1 MYRKSGPLLS
11 KIIRSKRK
19 ARWQVASR
27 AETAIVFRRTFARR
41 QMRRHAPG
49 VIFMT
54 TPTTTTISD
63 SRISEQLTGAFTA
76 LITPFRNGEI
86 DERAL
91 RELVEF
97 QIGAGIDGLVPCGT
111 TGESAT
117 MTDQE
122 HAFTIETVIDQTAGR
137 VPVIA
142 GTGTNN
148 TRVTIERTRHALHAG
163 ATAALVVV
171 PYYNKPTQ
179 EGLLAHYTAI
189 AEAVD
194 LPLVL
199 YNVPGRTGITMNG
212 QTTIALSRIPTIAA
226 IKEAAGNL
234 DLVTEIVNET
244 RDDFVVLSGDDSLT
258 LPMISIGARGVIS
271 VLSNILPAEVTEL
284 TRLANA
290 GLFAEAR
297 REHLRLFDVMRAMF
311 TGNNPT
317 AVKIAA
323 ELLGLCSREVRL
335 PLTQLNESQY
345 RTVVQAVTPWT
356 SVTQAMAAD

>member
-1 MYRKSGPLLS
+1 
-11 KIIRSKRK
+11 
-19 ARWQVASR
+19 
-27 AETAIVFRRTFARR
+27 
-41 QMRRHAPG
+41 MRREYLS
-49 VIFMT
+49 MT
-54 TPTTTTISD
+54 TATIPTAT
-63 SRISEQLTGAFTA
+63 ISEQLSGAFTA
-76 LITPFRNGEI
+76 LITPFRDGEI

-91 RELVEF
+91 RGLVEF
-97 QIGAGIDGLVPCGT
+97 QIGSGIDGLVPCGT

-117 MTDQE
+117 MTEQE
-122 HAFTIETVIDQTAGR
+122 HAFVIETVIDQSAGR

-148 TRVTIERTRHALHAG
+148 TRLTIERTRHALHAG

-199 YNVPGRTGITMNG
+199 YNVPGRTGITMSG
-212 QTTIALSRIPTIAA
+212 QTTIALSQIPTIAA
-226 IKEAAGNL
+226 IKEAAGDL
-234 DLVTEIVNET
+234 DLVTEIVSET

-258 LPMISIGARGVIS
+258 LPMISVGARGVIS

-290 GLFAEAR
+290 GLFSQAR

-317 AVKIAA
+317 AVKTAA
-323 ELLGLCSREVRL
+323 ELFGLCSREVRL
-335 PLTQLNESQY
+335 PLTRLNDSQF
-345 RTVVQAVTPWT
+345 RTIAQAVTPWAPA
-356 SVTQAMAAD
+356 SHAMAAD

>member
-1 MYRKSGPLLS
+1 MRQEQSNM
-11 KIIRSKRK
+11 
-19 ARWQVASR
+19 
-27 AETAIVFRRTFARR
+27 TA
-41 QMRRHAPG
+41 
-49 VIFMT
+49 T
-54 TPTTTTISD
+54 TIPTTTIAD
-63 SRISEQLTGAFTA
+63 QLTGAFTA
-76 LITPFRNGEI
+76 LITPFRDGEI

-91 RELVEF
+91 RALVEF
-97 QIGAGIDGLVPCGT
+97 QIQSGIDGLVPCGT

-117 MTDQE
+117 MTERE
-122 HAFTIETVIDQTAGR
+122 HAFVIETVIDQAAGR

-148 TRVTIERTRHALHAG
+148 TRVTIDRTRHAWHAG

-179 EGLLAHYTAI
+179 EGLIAHYSAI
-189 AEAVD
+189 AESVD

-199 YNVPGRTGITMNG
+199 YNVPGRTGITMSA
-212 QTTIALSRIPTIAA
+212 QTTIALSRISTIAA

-244 RDDFVVLSGDDSLT
+244 RDDFAVLSGDDSLT

-284 TRLANA
+284 ARLANA
-290 GLFAEAR
+290 GHFADAR
-297 REHLRLFDVMRAMF
+297 RAHLCLFDVMRAMF

-317 AVKIAA
+317 AVKTAA
-323 ELLGLCSREVRL
+323 ELLGLCSSEVRL
-335 PLTQLNESQY
+335 PLTRLNDAQHRIVAEAIQ
-345 RTVVQAVTPWT
+345 PWIT
-356 SVTQAMAAD
+356 SVQPMAAD

>member
-1 MYRKSGPLLS
+1 M
-11 KIIRSKRK
+11 
-19 ARWQVASR
+19 
-27 AETAIVFRRTFARR
+27 
-41 QMRRHAPG
+41 
-49 VIFMT
+49 
-54 TPTTTTISD
+54 TTTTTNISVT
-63 SRISEQLTGAFTA
+63 ISEQLTGAFTA

-86 DERAL
+86 DFPQL

-97 QIGAGIDGLVPCGT
+97 QIAGGIDGLVPCGT

-117 MTDQE
+117 MTEHE
-122 HAFTIETVIDQTAGR
+122 HAQVIESVIEQAAGR

-199 YNVPGRTGITMNG
+199 YNVPGRTGISMSAP
-212 QTTIALSRIPTIAA
+212 TTIALSQIPTIAA
-226 IKEAAGNL
+226 IKEASGNL
-234 DLVTEIVNET
+234 DQVTEIVSGT
-244 RDDFVVLSGDDSLT
+244 RPDFVVLSGDDSLT
-258 LPMISIGARGVIS
+258 LPIASVGGRGVIS
-271 VLSNILPAEVTEL
+271 VLSNILPAEVVEL
-284 TRLANA
+284 ARLANSGDFA
-290 GLFAEAR
+290 GAR
-297 REHLRLFDVMRAMF
+297 RQHMRLFEVSRAMF

-317 AVKIAA
+317 AVKTAA
-323 ELLGLCSREVRL
+323 EILSLCSGEVRM
-335 PLTQLNESQY
+335 PLTALNESQR
-345 RTVVQAVTPWT
+345 RTVEEAVEPWMPA
-356 SVTQAMAAD
+356 SQAMAAD

>member
-1 MYRKSGPLLS
+1 M
-11 KIIRSKRK
+11 
-19 ARWQVASR
+19 
-27 AETAIVFRRTFARR
+27 AETECGAMR
-41 QMRRHAPG
+41 QEQSN
-49 VIFMT
+49 MT
-54 TPTTTTISD
+54 ATTIPTTTIAD
-63 SRISEQLTGAFTA
+63 QLTGAFTA
-76 LITPFRNGEI
+76 LITPFRDGEI

-91 RELVEF
+91 RALVEF
-97 QIGAGIDGLVPCGT
+97 QIQSGIDGLVPCGT

-117 MTDQE
+117 MIERE
-122 HAFTIETVIDQTAGR
+122 HAFVIETVIDQAAGR

-148 TRVTIERTRHALHAG
+148 TRITIERTRHALQAG

-179 EGLLAHYTAI
+179 EGLIAHYSAI
-189 AEAVD
+189 AESVD

-199 YNVPGRTGITMNG
+199 YNVPGRTGITMNA

-244 RDDFVVLSGDDSLT
+244 LDDFVVLSGDDSLT
-258 LPMISIGARGVIS
+258 LPMISVGARGVIS

-284 TRLANA
+284 ARLANA
-290 GLFAEAR
+290 GHFADAR
-297 REHLRLFDVMRAMF
+297 RAHLRLFEVMRAMF

-317 AVKIAA
+317 AVKTAA
-323 ELLGLCSREVRL
+323 ELLGLCSSEVRL
-335 PLTQLNESQY
+335 PLTRLNDVQY
-345 RTVVQAVTPWT
+345 RIVAEAVQPWIT
-356 SVTQAMAAD
+356 RDQPMAAD

>member
-1 MYRKSGPLLS
+1 M
-11 KIIRSKRK
+11 
-19 ARWQVASR
+19 
-27 AETAIVFRRTFARR
+27 AETECGAMR
-41 QMRRHAPG
+41 QEQLS
-49 VIFMT
+49 MT
-54 TPTTTTISD
+54 ATTIPAST
-63 SRISEQLTGAFTA
+63 ISEQLTGAFTA

-97 QIGAGIDGLVPCGT
+97 QIRSGIDGLVPCGT

-117 MTDQE
+117 MTERE
-122 HAFTIETVIDQTAGR
+122 HAVVIETVIDQVAGR

-199 YNVPGRTGITMNG
+199 YNVPGRTGITMSAR
-212 QTTIALSRIPTIAA
+212 TTIALSRIPAIAA

-244 RDDFVVLSGDDSLT
+244 RDDFVVLSGDDSLM
-258 LPMISIGARGVIS
+258 LPMISVGARGAIS

-284 TRLANA
+284 ARLANA
-290 GLFAEAR
+290 GHVAEAR
-297 REHLRLFDVMRAMF
+297 RAHLRLFDVMRAMF

-317 AVKIAA
+317 AVKTAA
-323 ELLGLCSREVRL
+323 QLLGLCSSEVRL
-335 PLTQLNESQY
+335 PLTRLNDAQFC
-345 RTVVQAVTPWT
+345 VVAEAVQPWIT
-356 SVTQAMAAD
+356 SVQPMAAD

>member
-1 MYRKSGPLLS
+1 M
-11 KIIRSKRK
+11 
-19 ARWQVASR
+19 
-27 AETAIVFRRTFARR
+27 TA
-41 QMRRHAPG
+41 
-49 VIFMT
+49 VI
-54 TPTTTTISD
+54 PTSTISD
-63 SRISEQLTGAFTA
+63 QLIGAFTA

-97 QIGAGIDGLVPCGT
+97 QIGSGIDGLVPCGT

-117 MTDQE
+117 MTEQE
-122 HAFTIETVIDQTAGR
+122 HAFVIETVIDQAAGR

-148 TRVTIERTRHALHAG
+148 TRVSIERTRHALHAG

-179 EGLLAHYTAI
+179 EGLIAHYTAI

-199 YNVPGRTGITMNG
+199 YNVPGRTGITMSG
-212 QTTIALSRIPTIAA
+212 ETTITLSRIPTVAA

-244 RDDFVVLSGDDSLT
+244 REDFVVLSGDDSLT
-258 LPMISIGARGVIS
+258 LPMISVGARGVIS
-271 VLSNILPAEVTEL
+271 VLSNILPAEVADL

-290 GLFAEAR
+290 GQFAEAR
-297 REHLRLFDVMRAMF
+297 AQHLRLFDVMRAMF
-311 TGNNPT
+311 TGNNPA
-317 AVKIAA
+317 AVKTAA
-323 ELLGLCSREVRL
+323 ELLGLCSSEVRL
-335 PLTQLNESQY
+335 PLTRLNESQFGA
-345 RTVVQAVTPWT
+345 VAQAVEPWV
-356 SVTQAMAAD
+356 SRASQAMAAD

>member
-1 MYRKSGPLLS
+1 MT
-11 KIIRSKRK
+11 
-19 ARWQVASR
+19 AS
-27 AETAIVFRRTFARR
+27 TI
-41 QMRRHAPG
+41 
-49 VIFMT
+49 
-54 TPTTTTISD
+54 PTSTIT
-63 SRISEQLTGAFTA
+63 EQLTGAFTA

-97 QIGAGIDGLVPCGT
+97 QIAGGIDGLVPCGT

-117 MTDQE
+117 MTERE
-122 HAFTIETVIDQTAGR
+122 HALVIETVIDQTAGR

-148 TRVTIERTRHALHAG
+148 TRVTIERTHHALHAG

-179 EGLLAHYTAI
+179 EGLIAHYTAI

-199 YNVPGRTGITMNG
+199 YNVPGRTGITMNA

-234 DLVTEIVNET
+234 DLVTEIVGET
-244 RDDFVVLSGDDSLT
+244 RNDFVVLSGDDSLT
-258 LPMISIGARGVIS
+258 LPMISVGARGVIS
-271 VLSNILPAEVTEL
+271 VLSNILPAEVAEFA
-284 TRLANA
+284 RLANA
-290 GLFAEAR
+290 GQFAAAR
-297 REHLRLFDVMRAMF
+297 EQHLRLFDVMRAMF

-317 AVKIAA
+317 AVKTAA
-323 ELLGLCSREVRL
+323 ELLGLCSGEVRL
-335 PLTQLNESQY
+335 PLTRLNDAQLH
-345 RTVVQAVTPWT
+345 TVERAIQPWIT
-356 SVTQAMAAD
+356 AAQAMAAD

>member
-1 MYRKSGPLLS
+1 
-11 KIIRSKRK
+11 
-19 ARWQVASR
+19 
-27 AETAIVFRRTFARR
+27 
-41 QMRRHAPG
+41 MRRE
-49 VIFMT
+49 FFNMT
-54 TPTTTTISD
+54 TASTIPTST
-63 SRISEQLTGAFTA
+63 ISEQLTGAFTA
-76 LITPFRNGEI
+76 LITPVRNGEI
-86 DERAL
+86 DERKL

-97 QIGAGIDGLVPCGT
+97 QIAGGIDGLVPCGT

-117 MTDQE
+117 MTERE
-122 HAFTIETVIDQTAGR
+122 HAFVIETVIDQAAGR

-179 EGLLAHYTAI
+179 EGLIAHYTAI

-199 YNVPGRTGITMNG
+199 YNVPGRTGITMSG
-212 QTTIALSRIPTIAA
+212 QTTIALSRIPAIAA

-258 LPMISIGARGVIS
+258 LPMISVGARGVIS

-284 TRLANA
+284 ARLANA
-290 GLFAEAR
+290 GQFAAAR
-297 REHLRLFDVMRAMF
+297 EQHLRLFDVMRAMF

-317 AVKIAA
+317 AVKTAA
-323 ELLGLCSREVRL
+323 ELLGLCSSEVRL
-335 PLTQLNESQY
+335 PLTRLNDAQF
-345 RTVVQAVTPWT
+345 RTVEQAVQPWMAAA
-356 SVTQAMAAD
+356 QAMAAD

>member
-1 MYRKSGPLLS
+1 MTATTIP
-11 KIIRSKRK
+11 
-19 ARWQVASR
+19 AS
-27 AETAIVFRRTFARR
+27 
-41 QMRRHAPG
+41 
-49 VIFMT
+49 
-54 TPTTTTISD
+54 TISD
-63 SRISEQLTGAFTA
+63 HLTGAFTA

-86 DERAL
+86 DERVL

-97 QIGAGIDGLVPCGT
+97 QIGSGIDGLVPCGT

-117 MTDQE
+117 MTERE
-122 HAFTIETVIDQTAGR
+122 HAFVIETVIDQTAGR

-142 GTGTNN
+142 GTGTND
-148 TRVTIERTRHALHAG
+148 TRITIERTRHALHAG

-179 EGLLAHYTAI
+179 DGLIAHYTAI

-199 YNVPGRTGITMNG
+199 YNVPGRTGITMSG

-234 DLVTEIVNET
+234 DLVSEIVHET
-244 RDDFVVLSGDDSLT
+244 DDDFVVLSGDDSLT
-258 LPMISIGARGVIS
+258 LPMISVGARGVIS

-290 GLFAEAR
+290 GQFAEAR
-297 REHLRLFDVMRAMF
+297 RAHLRLFDVMRAMF

-317 AVKIAA
+317 AVKTAA
-323 ELLGLCSREVRL
+323 EMLGLCSSEVRL
-335 PLTQLNESQY
+335 PLTGLNDRQVSEIA
-345 RTVVQAVTPWT
+345 QAVAPWLPT
-356 SVTQAMAAD
+356 VQAMAAD

>member
-1 MYRKSGPLLS
+1 M
-11 KIIRSKRK
+11 
-19 ARWQVASR
+19 
-27 AETAIVFRRTFARR
+27 
-41 QMRRHAPG
+41 
-49 VIFMT
+49 
-54 TPTTTTISD
+54 TTTTNPMQTST
-63 SRISEQLTGAFTA
+63 ISEQLTGAFTA

-97 QIGAGIDGLVPCGT
+97 QIGSGIDGLVPCGT

-117 MTDQE
+117 MTEQE
-122 HAFTIETVIDQTAGR
+122 HAFVIETVIDQAAGR

-179 EGLLAHYTAI
+179 EGLIAHYTAI

-199 YNVPGRTGITMNG
+199 YNVPGRTGITMSG
-212 QTTIALSRIPTIAA
+212 ATTIALSQIPTIAA

-258 LPMISIGARGVIS
+258 LPMISVGARGVIS

-290 GLFAEAR
+290 GQFAEAR
-297 REHLRLFDVMRAMF
+297 MRAS
-311 TGNNPT
+311 
-317 AVKIAA
+317 AA
-323 ELLGLCSREVRL
+323 LRCDARHVHRQQPDRGQDCCRAARSLLERGS
-335 PLTQLNESQY
+335 P
-345 RTVVQAVTPWT
+345 
-356 SVTQAMAAD
+356 AADPLEREPVPHGRAGGRALDAGGEPGNGGGLAEWSEVVWSI